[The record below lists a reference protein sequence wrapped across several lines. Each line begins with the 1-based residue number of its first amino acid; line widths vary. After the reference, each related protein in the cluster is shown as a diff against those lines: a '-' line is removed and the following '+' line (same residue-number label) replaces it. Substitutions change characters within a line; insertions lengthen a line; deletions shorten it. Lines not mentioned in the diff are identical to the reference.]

1 MKHIAQSNTIG
12 TDSYT
17 IVDTSEWQGEVQD
30 HPSVIDHPELFE
42 VIDSEL
48 PENYQLLN
56 YNV

>member
-1 MKHIAQSNTIG
+1 MKHIVQTNTIG

-17 IVDTSEWQGEVQD
+17 IVMTNDWVGQLETHS
-30 HPSVIDHPELFE
+30 SVVDHPELFE
-42 VIDSEL
+42 VVDSEL

>member
-17 IVDTSEWQGEVQD
+17 IVVTDDWNGNIED
-30 HPSVIDHPELFE
+30 HPSIVEHPELFQI
-42 VIDSEL
+42 VDSEL